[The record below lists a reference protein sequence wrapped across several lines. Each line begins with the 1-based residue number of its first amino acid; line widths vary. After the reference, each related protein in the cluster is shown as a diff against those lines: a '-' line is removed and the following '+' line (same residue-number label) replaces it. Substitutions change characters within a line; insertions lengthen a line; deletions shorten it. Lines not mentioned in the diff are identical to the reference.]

1 MNSQYASDTNASMNV
16 AEAILAANPDVKII
30 FTQSDEMGE
39 AVSQV
44 LEARGAAP
52 GDIMIIGLDGTDEA
66 IRTIAAGT
74 NCMTAT
80 VYVDTVAIGR
90 GCGNSIVDFLA
101 DGTKSDIITEYTLID
116 GSNAAEYVTEAE

>member
-30 FTQSDEMGE
+30 FTQSDEMGV

-52 GDIMIIGLDGTDEA
+52 GDIMIIGLGWH
-66 IRTIAAGT
+66 G
-74 NCMTAT
+74 
-80 VYVDTVAIGR
+80 
-90 GCGNSIVDFLA
+90 
-101 DGTKSDIITEYTLID
+101 
-116 GSNAAEYVTEAE
+116 